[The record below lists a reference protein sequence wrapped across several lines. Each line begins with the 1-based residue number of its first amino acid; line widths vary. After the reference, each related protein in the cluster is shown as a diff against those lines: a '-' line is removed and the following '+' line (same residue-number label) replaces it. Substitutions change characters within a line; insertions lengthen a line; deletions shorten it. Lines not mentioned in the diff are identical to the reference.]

1 MLATVLPLRH
11 TGIAGL
17 LQLTAG
23 LRLLVQALIYH
34 NLQVIFQHLHLRK
47 GGGRGSGGAGAGMMQ
62 SPGPVRAI
70 AVQKHSIFSQHYTG
84 QWSHPMHRKLI
95 LT

>member
-1 MLATVLPLRH
+1 MLPTVLPLRQAD
-11 TGIAGL
+11 IACL
-17 LQLTAG
+17 LQLTVG

-70 AVQKHSIFSQHYTG
+70 AV
-84 QWSHPMHRKLI
+84 
-95 LT
+95 